1 MEIRSLRRIYPLL
14 RYRPHMNTPKYL
26 KQEDIQ
32 NRNDILR
39 EKVTFTGKTVKIRRP
54 ITTNHTV
61 LKGRLNEKFIKLMDD
76 MSKFKTKRGDHIR
89 ARAYQKAQES
99 LTMYPDEITHLNYTD
114 LNKLSGIGETLTN
127 KFHEYVTT
135 GKLRALERE
144 KSNPQNVFTDIFGVG
159 AKAAQKLIDQGI
171 TTLDAL
177 REKSTDVLND
187 KQQIGLKY
195 YDDILKRIPRAEI
208 DVYSDIFE
216 KTFDSVK
223 SDDSKYEIVGS
234 YRRGVTDSGDID
246 VIVTAESKT
255 VFKSF
260 MDKLIEQNIIIEVLS
275 RGTTKSLVVT
285 KMPNYSTARRVDFLY
300 TSPEEYPFAVLYFTG
315 SKNFNT
321 VMRGRALAMGYSLN
335 EHGMYKMTD
344 KKKGDKVEHAF
355 PDEESIFDFL
365 KMEYK
370 EPKNRIDQRS
380 ITDIGQPTVTI
391 LKKKTTNPKRVQT
404 VKKRSVDKKAI
415 TLKNRE
421 DTQKAKEEKKMIAL
435 KKKEDAQKE
444 KEEKKMIALK
454 KKEDTQK
461 EKEEKKRITLK
472 NREGA
477 KNAKTLKNREDAQKK
492 KEDKKKVALKKKE
505 DAQKE
510 KEEKKM
516 IALKKKEDARK
527 EKEEKKARTLKNKEN
542 AKKQKTNVTIK
553 KKTNKTKLKI
563 ISQTNLSELMPTTC
577 PTCRININT
586 NTKKYVLHAIQHFKE
601 GGLSVLESLNEKT
614 LNSMLKL
621 TNEVY
626 RNMGEQDAPLI
637 SDNLY
642 DILEDYIKVK
652 YPKNVVIGK
661 IGAPVSKNKV
671 TLPYE
676 MASMDKIKPD
686 TKALSVWKTKYTGPY
701 VISCKLDGVSGLYTT
716 EGDEPK
722 LYTRGDGKVGQDIS
736 HLIPY
741 LKLPTESGL
750 VVRGEFIMA
759 KSTFISKYASRFA
772 NGRNLVAGVVNS
784 VTVRETV
791 HDVDFVVYEV
801 IIPDVKPS
809 QQMEKIKSAGF
820 ITVRN
825 ESKTEVT
832 NDELSKYL
840 VDWRKNYDYEIDG
853 IIVTNDNIYKRSSGN
868 PDHSFAFKMV
878 LSDQMAETKVLDVEW
893 NASKDGYLK
902 PRVRVEPIHLSGVK
916 IEYATGFNGS
926 FIEKNKIGVG
936 AVIQII
942 RSGDVIPYIRDV
954 IAPAEYPLMPS
965 VSYIWNEKHVDV
977 LLENKDDDETV
988 RNKNIAGFFKGIDVD
1003 GLGEKN
1009 VVKMVDA
1016 GFDSVPKIIHM
1027 SKEDLLTVD
1036 GFKEKMAEKVH
1047 LGIKDKLD
1055 KASLST
1061 IASVSNILGR
1071 GFSHKKL
1078 DVIMQEFPTVFSSS
1092 DDNDTKIKR
1101 ITEIKGMS
1109 TKTAKPFVE
1118 NIPAFLGF
1126 LKDCKLE
1133 AKLNLKPV
1141 SIVEID
1147 ETNPLFNKTIV
1158 MSGVRDKE
1166 LESKLKTVGAKTSSS
1181 VTSNTFMV
1189 ITPDVNSDTGKVVSA
1204 KKLSIPVKT
1213 PEQFVREYF

>member
-1 MEIRSLRRIYPLL
+1 
-14 RYRPHMNTPKYL
+14 MNTPQDL

-39 EKVTFTGKTVKIRRP
+39 ERVTFTGKTVKIRRP
-54 ITTNHTV
+54 ITTNHTA
-61 LKGRLNEKFIKLMDD
+61 LKGRLNERFIKLMDD

-99 LTMYPDEITHLNYTD
+99 LIMYPDEITHLNYTD
-114 LNKLSGIGETLTN
+114 LNKLPGIGETLTN

-135 GKLRALERE
+135 GELRALERE
-144 KSNPQNVFTDIFGVG
+144 KSNPQNEFTDIFGVG

-177 REKSTDVLND
+177 REKSTEVLND

-234 YRRGVTDSGDID
+234 YRRGATDSGDID

-260 MDKLIEQNIIIEVLS
+260 IDKLIEQNIIIEVLS
-275 RGTTKSLVVT
+275 RGPTKSLVVT
-285 KMPNYSTARRVDFLY
+285 KIPNYSTARRVDFLY

-321 VMRGRALAMGYSLN
+321 VMRGRALTMGYSLN

-344 KKKGDKVEHAF
+344 KKKGDKVEHIF

-380 ITDIGQPTVTI
+380 VTVIGQPTVTI

-404 VKKRSVDKKAI
+404 IKNRSVDKKAI

-421 DTQKAKEEKKMIAL
+421 DALKKKEDAQKAREEKQILANKKKEDAQKAKAEKRKNTLKNREDAKNAKTLKNRADAQEKKRIALKKKEEKKMIALKKKEEKKMIAL
-435 KKKEDAQKE
+435 KKKEDAQKA
-444 KEEKKMIALK
+444 KEEKKTK
-454 KKEDTQK
+454 
-461 EKEEKKRITLK
+461 
-472 NREGA
+472 
-477 KNAKTLKNREDAQKK
+477 
-492 KEDKKKVALKKKE
+492 
-505 DAQKE
+505 
-510 KEEKKM
+510 
-516 IALKKKEDARK
+516 
-527 EKEEKKARTLKNKEN
+527 TLKNKED
-542 AKKQKTNVTIK
+542 AKKQKQNVTVK
-553 KKTNKTKLKI
+553 KHNDKTKLKI
-563 ISQTNLSELMPTTC
+563 TSQTNVSELMPTVC
-577 PTCRININT
+577 HTCRININT

-642 DILEDYIKVK
+642 DILEEYIKEK
-652 YPKNVVIGK
+652 YPKNTEIGK

-701 VISCKLDGVSGLYTT
+701 VLSCKLDGVSGLYTT

-722 LYTRGDGKVGQDIS
+722 LYTRGDGKVGQDVS

-741 LKLPTESGL
+741 LKLPTESGI

-759 KSTFISKYASRFA
+759 KSTFTSKYASRFA

-801 IIPDVKPS
+801 IIPDLKPS
-809 QQMEKIKSAGF
+809 EQMKKIKSTGF

-825 ESKTEVT
+825 EFKQDIT

-840 VDWRKNYDYEIDG
+840 VDWRQNYDYEIDG
-853 IIVTNDNIYKRSSGN
+853 VIVTNDKIYKRSSGN

-878 LSDQMAETKVLDVEW
+878 LSEQMAETKVLDVEW

-916 IEYATGFNGS
+916 IEYATGFNGA
-926 FIEKNKIGVG
+926 FIDKNKIGVG

-954 IAPAEYPLMPS
+954 ITPSEYPLMPS
-965 VSYIWNEKHVDV
+965 VSYVWNEKHVDV

-1047 LGIKDKLD
+1047 LSIKDKLD

-1078 DVIMQEFPTVFSSS
+1078 DIIMQEYPTVFSSS
-1092 DDNDTKIKR
+1092 DENDTKIKL

-1118 NIPAFLGF
+1118 NIPTFLGF
-1126 LKDCKLE
+1126 LQDCKLE
-1133 AKLNLKPV
+1133 AKLNITPV
-1141 SIVEID
+1141 AMNDVDKSH
-1147 ETNPLFNKTIV
+1147 PLFNKTIV

-1181 VTSNTFMV
+1181 VTSNTFIV
-1189 ITPDVNSDTGKVVSA
+1189 VTPDVNSETGKVVSA

-1213 PEQFVREYF
+1213 PEQLIQEYF